1 VYEKI
6 MEHVQEQEDSASGL
20 RKVAFN
26 WAKKKAFKG
35 SLKMME
41 G

>member
-1 VYEKI
+1 
-6 MEHVQEQEDSASGL
+6 MEGVQEHEDKASGL

-26 WAKKKAFKG
+26 WAKKKALKG
-35 SLKMME
+35 SQKMME